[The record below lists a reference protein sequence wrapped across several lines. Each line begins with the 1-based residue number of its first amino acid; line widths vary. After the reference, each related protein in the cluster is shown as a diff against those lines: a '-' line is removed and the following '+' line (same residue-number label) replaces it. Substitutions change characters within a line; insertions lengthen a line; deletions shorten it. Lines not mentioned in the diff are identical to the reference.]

1 MTDIDVR
8 ELHRRASAWFGAAVH
23 QVKDDQ
29 WGAPTPCA
37 DWTVR
42 DLLNH
47 VVNEA
52 RWTPPLLAG
61 RTIAEVGDAFD
72 GDLLGDDPVGAWDE
86 AGAEAT
92 AAVDE
97 PGAMERTTR
106 LSFGDVPA
114 PEYVRQ
120 LVADHLIHGWDLA
133 RAIGA
138 DDRLDPELVDAV
150 AVWYAGVEQLYR
162 SGGAVGP
169 RPATTGDG
177 GPQVEL
183 LAAFGRSADWKP

>member
-1 MTDIDVR
+1 MTDVDVR
-8 ELHRRASAWFGAAVH
+8 EQHRRASGTFGAYVH

-42 DLLNH
+42 DLVNH

-52 RWTPPLLAG
+52 RWTSPLLAG
-61 RTIAEVGDAFD
+61 RTVAEVGDAFD
-72 GDLLGDDPVGAWDE
+72 GDLLGDDPTAAWDD

-97 PGAMERTTR
+97 PGAMERTTH

-114 PEYVRQ
+114 PEYIRQ

-138 DDRLDPELVDAV
+138 DDRLDPELVNAV
-150 AVWYAGVEQLYR
+150 AAWFTGMEQIYR

-169 RPATTGDG
+169 RPTTTGDG
-177 GPQVEL
+177 GPQAEL
-183 LAAFGRSADWKP
+183 LAAFGRSADWTP